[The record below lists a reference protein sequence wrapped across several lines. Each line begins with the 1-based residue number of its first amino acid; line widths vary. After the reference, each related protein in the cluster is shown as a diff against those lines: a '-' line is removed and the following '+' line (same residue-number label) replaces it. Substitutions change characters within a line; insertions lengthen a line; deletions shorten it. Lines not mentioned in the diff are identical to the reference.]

1 MTFGKT
7 TWNSFGTI
15 GGFIIGVRKFSF
27 VSFKIEFRKF
37 SL

>member
-1 MTFGKT
+1 MT
-7 TWNSFGTI
+7 FGTI
-15 GGFIIGVRKFSF
+15 GSFIIGVRKFSF